1 MSNPSA
7 DGAATLRR
15 EDPPMVTGAG
25 SFCDDLAPPGALHA
39 VFVRAPLASARI
51 LAIDTAAAAA
61 MPGVA
66 AVLTAAD
73 LDLPPLPAGD
83 APDAMARPVLAGA
96 QVRFLGEAVAV
107 VVAETRA
114 QALDAAEAVDA
125 DYEPLPVLTV
135 PLDALARAA
144 PRLLRDARH

>member
-15 EDPPMVTGAG
+15 EDPPLVTGAG

-73 LDLPPLPAGD
+73 LDLPPLPGPG
-83 APDAMARPVLAGA
+83 PDPGPPPPRGRPPCPGW
-96 QVRFLGEAVAV
+96 R
-107 VVAETRA
+107 RC
-114 QALDAAEAVDA
+114 
-125 DYEPLPVLTV
+125 
-135 PLDALARAA
+135 
-144 PRLLRDARH
+144 